1 MYQFAVITPAL
12 FDRLMSH
19 EVEIETLV
27 RNVDEFAQYQLV
39 RTTDGITCIA
49 VCNDRPRAEASNLK
63 VAAWIEL
70 NLPALLVATPVF
82 TGGKQVA
89 HFTA

>member
-1 MYQFAVITPAL
+1 
-12 FDRLMSH
+12 
-19 EVEIETLV
+19 
-27 RNVDEFAQYQLV
+27 
-39 RTTDGITCIA
+39 
-49 VCNDRPRAEASNLK
+49 LK

-70 NLPALLVATPVF
+70 NLPALLVATPVI